1 MLNESIIKIRVELQN
16 SKIKKS
22 GKNKFAGFN
31 YYELADFLPKLNELM
46 LKEGIN
52 DQFYITNEYAVLEL
66 IKGEERQKYT
76 IPFKIFETPVNTKID
91 NKTGEVKK
99 VKSMQDIQ
107 YLGALNTYYKRYLY
121 LNAFGITDGE
131 VIDSMNNEIEEIT
144 EETALNYVVN
154 FGKYAGKTLK
164 EIKEVQPT
172 YLEYLR
178 QKGDE
183 YLQMCVNIIYPI
195 PSEEEQTEILFLM
208 QQLSDLLVQTN
219 TDRDKFYN
227 YYKVTTNSEMT
238 KEQLKDAIEK
248 LKQKLE

>member
-22 GKNKFAGFN
+22 GKNKFAGFS

-52 DQFYITNEYAVLEL
+52 DRFYITNEYASLEL
-66 IKGEERQKYT
+66 IKGEEKQEYT

-154 FGKYAGKTLK
+154 FGKYTGKTLK

-195 PSEEEQTEILFLM
+195 PSEEEQKEIQKLITENSNM
-208 QQLSDLLVQTN
+208 MYEQG
-219 TDRDKFYN
+219 TDREEMMKYFGVNSD
-227 YYKVTTNSEMT
+227 SEMT
-238 KEQLKDAIEK
+238 LEQLKELNSI
-248 LKQKLE
+248 LKRRK